1 MTLRDVVGKV
11 KEHLNMK
18 TFRLAIANGKSLGNW
33 EESWLQSFAIRGFN
47 FCCWKKD
54 DTIKVIAVGAGS
66 GSKLLNNCKADLII
80 TGEFDHHEIL
90 HEMHRGV
97 SLIVTDH
104 SNTERLY
111 YKYFRESFN
120 QLLSKYNESVEIL
133 ISEKD
138 RDPLEYV

>member
-1 MTLRDVVGKV
+1 
-11 KEHLNMK
+11 
-18 TFRLAIANGKSLGNW
+18 
-33 EESWLQSFAIRGFN
+33 
-47 FCCWKKD
+47 
-54 DTIKVIAVGAGS
+54 VIAVGAGS

-90 HEMHRGV
+90 HETHRGV

-111 YKYFRESFN
+111 YKYFRESFS
-120 QLLSKYNESVEIL
+120 QLLKKYNESVEIL
-133 ISEKD
+133 ISEQD